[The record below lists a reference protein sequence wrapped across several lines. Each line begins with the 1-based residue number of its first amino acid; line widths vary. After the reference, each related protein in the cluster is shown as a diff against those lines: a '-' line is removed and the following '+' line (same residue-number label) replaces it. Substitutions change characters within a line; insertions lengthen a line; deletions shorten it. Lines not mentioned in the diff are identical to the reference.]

1 MMNEIL
7 ENALIAGLAGRFPR
21 SPLQYNGLQES
32 DAELI
37 RLPGT
42 DVLLAVTADTIV
54 EEIEAG
60 LYADPY
66 LIGWM
71 TVIASASDLAAVGAE
86 PLGILLSETLPR
98 DAGGEFTASLQNGI
112 RDACLACGLP
122 VLGGDTNL
130 SSRLAM
136 SGCALGLVSDG
147 RPITRVG
154 CRPGDLLFATGRFGG
169 GSAYAFVRFVLARKG
184 HNLSFPYQPQ
194 PRLREGQLVRRF
206 ASCAMDTSDGLLTT
220 LDQLMR
226 LNSVG
231 FVVEAG
237 PEEFLDPY
245 TLRLSGQAKVAPWIP
260 LAGPH
265 GEFEL
270 VFAVPPPQ
278 VDPLLARASADGWT
292 PVMLGKVVAE
302 PGISLL
308 LAGEATRLDTGRI
321 RNLFDHCDGN
331 VDEYFSG
338 LLSLQM
344 ELEEGGRTDAS

>member
-1 MMNEIL
+1 MNEIL

-21 SPLQYNGLQES
+21 SPLQSNGLQES

-42 DVLLAVTADTIV
+42 DALLAVTTDTIV

-71 TVIASASDLAAVGAE
+71 TVIANASDLAAVGAE
-86 PLGILLSETLPR
+86 PVGILLSETLPR
-98 DAGGEFTASLQNGI
+98 DVGSAFTSSLQAGI
-112 RDACLACGLP
+112 RDACSACELH
-122 VLGGDTNL
+122 VLGGDTNI
-130 SSRLAM
+130 SSRLVM

-147 RPITRVG
+147 RPMTRVG
-154 CRPGDLLFATGRFGG
+154 CEPGDLLFAAGQFGS
-169 GSAYAFVRFVLARKG
+169 GSAYAFVRFVLARQG
-184 HNLSFPYQPQ
+184 HSVSFPYQPH
-194 PRLREGQLVRRF
+194 PRLREGQLIRRF

-231 FVVEAG
+231 FVVDAS
-237 PEEFLDPY
+237 PEDYLDPL
-245 TLRLSGQAKVAPWIP
+245 TLQLSRQAKVSPWIP

-270 VFAVPPPQ
+270 VFTVPPAQ
-278 VDPLLARASADGWT
+278 VDRLLERTSVDGWT

-302 PGISLL
+302 PGVSLSL
-308 LAGEATRLDTGRI
+308 EGDGTHLDTGRI
-321 RNLFDHCDGN
+321 RNLFDRCNGN
-331 VDEYFSG
+331 IDEYFSG
-338 LLSLQM
+338 LLSLQT
-344 ELEEGGRTDAS
+344 ELNEGGSTNAG